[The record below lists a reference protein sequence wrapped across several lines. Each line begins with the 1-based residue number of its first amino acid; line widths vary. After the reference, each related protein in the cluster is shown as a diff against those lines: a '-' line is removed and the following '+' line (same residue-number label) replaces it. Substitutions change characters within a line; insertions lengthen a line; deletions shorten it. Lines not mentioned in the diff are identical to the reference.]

1 MPLGTVAQPY
11 QVALDGQG
19 GGFRPVRLPSAH
31 SGVPVQA
38 LHFHYAA
45 VDGWNPPEFRQRWT
59 SLFPRSAAHTYPALR
74 HGVVSVDSGAVTI
87 GEAWATL
94 IGQVP

>member
-1 MPLGTVAQPY
+1 M
-11 QVALDGQG
+11 
-19 GGFRPVRLPSAH
+19 RLPSAH